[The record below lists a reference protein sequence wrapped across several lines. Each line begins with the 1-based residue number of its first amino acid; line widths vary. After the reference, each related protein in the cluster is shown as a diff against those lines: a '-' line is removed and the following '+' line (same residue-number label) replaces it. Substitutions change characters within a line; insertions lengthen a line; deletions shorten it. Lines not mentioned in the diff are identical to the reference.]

1 MEFQEIIQQ
10 YRGAT
15 LPQLIEKQ
23 IKSMNESTLDK
34 AIQGTYEN
42 LPVEFRQTADTF
54 TQSYIKNWFGPHI
67 LNAEL
72 SDVFSQAI
80 QDINTM
86 ANQVGV
92 QLNNSQL
99 FDVFNLAVMR
109 LSFFAHSKPE
119 LRKMLGIKKGWF
131 S

>member
-1 MEFQEIIQQ
+1 M
-10 YRGAT
+10 
-15 LPQLIEKQ
+15 IEKQ
-23 IKSMNESTLDK
+23 IKSLNESTLDK

-42 LPVEFRQTADTF
+42 FPIEFRSTVDVF
-54 TQSYIKNWFGPHI
+54 TQSYIKNWFDPHI
-67 LNAEL
+67 LTADL

-80 QDINTM
+80 QDINAM
-86 ANQVGV
+86 AIQVGV
-92 QLNNSQL
+92 KLNNDQL

>member
-23 IKSMNESTLDK
+23 IKSMNESVLDD

-42 LPVEFRQTADTF
+42 LPADFRQTADTF

-67 LNAEL
+67 LNADL

-80 QDINTM
+80 QDINTT
-86 ANQVGV
+86 ATQAGV
-92 QLNNSQL
+92 QLTNSQL

>member
-34 AIQGTYEN
+34 AIQGTYDN
-42 LPVEFRQTADTF
+42 LPVEFRKTADTF

-67 LNAEL
+67 LNSEL
-72 SDVFSQAI
+72 SEVFSQAI
-80 QDINTM
+80 QDINTI
-86 ANQVGV
+86 ADQVGI

-99 FDVFNLAVMR
+99 FDVFNLAVMK